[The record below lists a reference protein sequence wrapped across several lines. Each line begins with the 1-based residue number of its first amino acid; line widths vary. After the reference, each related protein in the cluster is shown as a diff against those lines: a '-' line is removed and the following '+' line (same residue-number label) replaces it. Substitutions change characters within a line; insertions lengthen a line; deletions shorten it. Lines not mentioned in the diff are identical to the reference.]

1 MDMVGDVLASLGTS
15 IINFLVDALLLIVEF
30 FLVIITFFLD
40 LIINTFSFMFSDG
53 FMGKVY
59 GALPVISQ
67 ADSTLTAIGIGIAAM
82 LLAAMIYHMM
92 VAPLLSGGKNA
103 VYPSMVVFR
112 TLFVFPLVFC
122 AEAISIWLSNLFTEF
137 YSVMTTAFWDQLGNY
152 RGGNPFYLT
161 TAAAK
166 FLAGDFANWLDPN
179 EANETVISGATGL
192 PEAVMDTISSAV
204 GMILVLI
211 LVILVGWNLIQ
222 LFLEMFERFAVMFFI
237 MKISP
242 LTLATAINP
251 SSENIAKSWVKFFF
265 GQFSLWVLQVMCMGW
280 VIGCLGPTSLELF
293 SNEFPGVE
301 GLLAWAGI
309 SYGLINMSRHVDD
322 YINKLGLTAAISGS
336 DFFGDVGTLM
346 GLVNTARKAIGGKDD
361 KKSSGKPDSANTTDS
376 MGTEKST
383 FTKDSAQGSSD
394 SKEKGGIRQK
404 LSSGA
409 KSIANA
415 AEAIKENPKEAIS
428 EIGKDGIRAVAKHA
442 PAIGGVIGGAL
453 GNGAGAIVGG
463 VAGTVAKNFVDK
475 KIGLSKTGATQS
487 AQQGASQQG
496 SHNKPETS
504 APLAREKPDTVK
516 WGGQSFTKNTAGE
529 INDDATYYK
538 ARFDVN
544 NECASMDKVAEP
556 RRSEAKSYYTRDDD
570 ITSSMIPKRRP
581 VTSDEQHS
589 EMPKPAKPEPQL
601 PGGRF
606 DTASNT
612 KPPQNGNKPH

>member
-1 MDMVGDVLASLGTS
+1 MEMVGDFLASLGTS

-166 FLAGDFANWLDPN
+166 FLQGDFENWLDPN
-179 EANETVISGATGL
+179 AANETVISGATGL

-346 GLVNTARKAIGGKDD
+346 GLVNTARKAIGGKND

-383 FTKDSAQGSSD
+383 FTKDSAQGSSE
-394 SKEKGGIRQK
+394 SKEKGGIGQK

-415 AEAIKENPKEAIS
+415 AEAIKENPKEAIPDMAKK
-428 EIGKDGIRAVAKHA
+428 GKEAIANHA
-442 PAIGGVIGGAL
+442 PAIVGIIGGAL
-453 GNGAGAIVGG
+453 GNGAGALAG
-463 VAGTVAKNFVDK
+463 VAVGKYIKSQWRSK
-475 KIGLSKTGATQS
+475 KEGETGATHS
-487 AQQGASQQG
+487 APKEASQQG
-496 SHNKPETS
+496 SHSKPETS
-504 APLAREKPDTVK
+504 APLAREKPDTLK
-516 WGGQSFTKNTAGE
+516 WGGQKFTKNTSGE
-529 INDDATYYK
+529 INDGTDYYK

-544 NECASMDKVAEP
+544 NECASMDKVVEP

-570 ITSSMIPKRRP
+570 VTSNMKPKRRP
-581 VTSDEQHS
+581 GTSDEQHS

-601 PGGRF
+601 PDGMF
-606 DTASNT
+606 DKSSSN
-612 KPPQNGNKPH
+612 KPPKNGR